1 MNGLDV
7 GVTRAAFRA
16 CALDVASPQVLLLEE
31 VGGALD
37 QITCILYGDK

>member
-16 CALDVASPQVLLLEE
+16 CALDVARPQVVVLLEA
-31 VGGALD
+31 VGRVL
-37 QITCILYGDK
+37 